1 MRYSIRWFKCK
12 LKPPKKWEKYAFNR
26 CKEVMEKEHHYNLSV
41 SKSGLVIG
49 KDIVL
54 GASPDGLVSCECHGK
69 GVVEIK
75 SATKFEDQDP
85 NLKEVIEKLPYL
97 ERNGSEMKKHK
108 YYSQI
113 QFQMGITG

>member
-1 MRYSIRWFKCK
+1 M
-12 LKPPKKWEKYAFNR
+12 
-26 CKEVMEKEHHYNLSV
+26 V
-41 SKSGLVIG
+41 G

-54 GASPDGLVSCECHGK
+54 GASPDGPVSCKCHRK

-97 ERNGSEMKKHK
+97 ERNGSEMKKKQK

-113 QFQMGITG
+113 QLQMGITG